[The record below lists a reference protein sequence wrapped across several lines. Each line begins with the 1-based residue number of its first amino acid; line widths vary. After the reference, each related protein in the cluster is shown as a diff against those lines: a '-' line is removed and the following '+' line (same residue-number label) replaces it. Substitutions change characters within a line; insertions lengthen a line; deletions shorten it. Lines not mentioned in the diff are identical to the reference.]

1 MKAFNLK
8 NKSWFILLA
17 IIATALFTGCSD
29 DKDDTDNG
37 GDFEFP
43 ELVEMTL
50 NVDETVTISFN
61 ATMNWQ
67 LTSNAG
73 WCKFVNGD
81 FTESTMSGKAGE
93 QNITAK
99 ILSDS
104 QGYVNDD
111 VAEIKLA
118 TAEKEQVIYRITRPK
133 KVFEGLTV
141 KDEEGNVYNAGNPI
155 IIKGNGIYDV
165 VTTSIVAEAENAE
178 IGITDYPDWIDAVGT
193 GESGKFSLTFK
204 TDNTENLDPK
214 YSFGADNGYTITFG
228 VKINNETIN
237 VSIPV
242 AYEGLKA
249 GELSIDPQYF
259 NLKISENG
267 KKITSGG
274 QGISGGSQVYNE
286 RITAN
291 ITTRDDAY
299 QIVMFEQQ
307 GYYVEQ
313 WGILTY
319 MIEDYIFENANTSW
333 VHENKNGAE
342 YSLTFD
348 TFTPVPNDPTANR
361 SVVVMAFPENVYEE
375 IKGNLKTSIIN
386 TETMNIRS
394 DFQNYIVATAVQQK
408 DAKVSFKTYVLS
420 SGELLEYAMMT
431 DEPIMKDTDTSA
443 EETDNAYK
451 GDFTNEHFTGFGA
464 DAIYIE
470 VLNFEEGMNI
480 QQEGTITN
488 VRVTEQD
495 GFAQWGMNDGKQYI
509 VLTPTTTDDPIT
521 GTMKIYIKS
530 GDEIVSL
537 LQIEFT
543 AID

>member
-17 IIATALFTGCSD
+17 IMAMVLFTGCSD

-43 ELVEMTL
+43 ELVEVVL
-50 NVDETVTISFN
+50 NVDETVIISFN
-61 ATMNWQ
+61 ATTNWQ

-81 FTESTMSGKAGE
+81 FTESTMSGKSGE

-99 ILSDS
+99 IFSDS

-141 KDEEGNVYNAGNPI
+141 KDGEGNVYDAENPI
-155 IIKGNGIYDV
+155 LIKGNGIYDV
-165 VTTSIVAEAENAE
+165 VTTSIVAEAENAV
-178 IGITDYPDWIDAVGT
+178 IGIVDCPDWIEAVGT
-193 GESGKFSLTFK
+193 GESGGFSLTFK
-204 TDNTENLDPK
+204 KDNKENLDPK
-214 YSFGADNGYTITFG
+214 YSFGTDKGYTITFG
-228 VKINNETIN
+228 VEINNETIS

-249 GELSIDPQYF
+249 GDLSVDPQYF

-286 RITAN
+286 KITAN
-291 ITTRDDAY
+291 ITTRNDAY
-299 QIVMFEQQ
+299 QIVIFEQQ
-307 GYYVEQ
+307 GYYETYL
-313 WGILTY
+313 GMEPIY

-333 VHENKNGAE
+333 VHGNQNGAE

-348 TFTPVPNDPTANR
+348 AFTPDSDDPTANR
-361 SVVVMAFPENVYEE
+361 GVVVMAFPKNVYEE
-375 IKGNLKTSIIN
+375 IKGDLKTNIID
-386 TETMNIRS
+386 TETMDIRS
-394 DFQNYIVATAVQQK
+394 NYQNYIVATAIQQE
-408 DAKVSFKTYVLS
+408 DAKVSFKTYALS
-420 SGELLEYAMMT
+420 SGELLGYAMMAE
-431 DEPIMKDTDTSA
+431 EPIEKDADTSVT
-443 EETDNAYK
+443 ETDNVYK
-451 GDFTNEHFTGFGA
+451 GNFTSEHFTGFGA

-470 VLNFEEGMNI
+470 VLNFEEGMSI
-480 QQEGTITN
+480 VQEGNIEN
-488 VRVTEQD
+488 IHVTPQN
-495 GFAQWGMNDGKQYI
+495 GYNSDGKQYI
-509 VLTPTTTDDPIT
+509 VLTPTVTPLPSLAGKVKIT
-521 GTMKIYIKS
+521 IKS
-530 GDEIVSL
+530 GDEVVSL
-537 LQIEFT
+537 LQIEFA